1 MVTSV
6 WFDKMHGMRPSEAL
20 FWLKFWYREKSWQR
34 GLQDERETK
43 PQKPPFWALK
53 RSYLAGYA
61 HRERELAYDQALLTT
76 RPQFYRPLEITA
88 STEPSDYEWDAPE
101 YWPPTPPPPLSAEQQ
116 AERDRIMRN
125 SAALVVRPCWIF
137 HKNDADP
144 WPSRL
149 HGHHNERALKLDA
162 ISGFIYS
169 IQTRKHVQSLR
180 RRELE
185 RIQYALLASKDFAD
199 RARGLIQ
206 SI

>member
-1 MVTSV
+1 
-6 WFDKMHGMRPSEAL
+6 MRPSEAL

-34 GLQDERETK
+34 GLQDERGAK
-43 PQKPPFWALK
+43 PQKPPLWALK
-53 RSYLAGYA
+53 RSYLAGYS
-61 HRERELAYDQALLTT
+61 HRERELAYDHTLLDT
-76 RPQFYRPLEITA
+76 RSQFFRPLEITA

-101 YWPPTPPPPLSAEQQ
+101 YWPPPPPLALSAEQHAQ
-116 AERDRIMRN
+116 RNRIMRD
-125 SAALVVRPCWIF
+125 SAALVVWPCWIF

-162 ISGFIYS
+162 ITGFIYS

-185 RIQYALLASKDFAD
+185 RIQCALFASKDFAD
-199 RARGLIQ
+199 RARELIQ